1 MGDTHYLY
9 LLGEAMPDGA
19 SSWLDGSKNKTR
31 SLRKTWLRL
40 DEIENT
46 LEITKQYRNPT
57 RPTRASRAYRAS
69 RGSDS
74 CHKSWTLSKSSHTAD
89 FQSACNS
96 CTEIQREHQQLL
108 EQYMSC
114 MHHWEPI
121 IFLMLVSKYWVYDL
135 AMQLHLQHCTHH
147 TWAWPLSLI
156 PHLVTYSP
164 QTDFGLLS
172 HSQQSVTILCS

>member
-1 MGDTHYLY
+1 MKCTPEIPIFILGQVPAVPCLDPLTKIGWFVGDTHYLY

-46 LEITKQYRNPT
+46 PEITKQYRSPT

-114 MHHWEPI
+114 MHH
-121 IFLMLVSKYWVYDL
+121 
-135 AMQLHLQHCTHH
+135 
-147 TWAWPLSLI
+147 
-156 PHLVTYSP
+156 
-164 QTDFGLLS
+164 
-172 HSQQSVTILCS
+172 